1 MCFCLTRYI
10 FPLKWHPRYN
20 LQNHNSIQEY
30 QAYINWLTKKLQ
42 NQNSYYTSGER
53 IKIDYQRKVS
63 PKKKSKLCQNFQR
76 STFLSWRRCIELQFP
91 PQLCKIIKHSP
102 PSVGV
107 KCTLQLPNELN
118 CSNMPLFTDWVL
130 VGPNKILNIVISNWG
145 CHVSLTWKN
154 FNPIPFLTSSP
165 HPSSPTPSWK

>member
-1 MCFCLTRYI
+1 MLASGYVLCVFCLTRYI

-30 QAYINWLTKKLQ
+30 QAHINWLRKKLQ

-63 PKKKSKLCQNFQR
+63 PKKKIKVMPKLSKVYFSFLEKVHRITISPSIMHNHQ
-76 STFLSWRRCIELQFP
+76 TFSPISWGQMY
-91 PQLCKIIKHSP
+91 
-102 PSVGV
+102 SV
-107 KCTLQLPNELN
+107 TLQLPNELN

-145 CHVSLTWKN
+145 CHVSLTW
-154 FNPIPFLTSSP
+154 
-165 HPSSPTPSWK
+165 